1 MSIRTERVASVI
13 QQALTRPM
21 SKLASELSAGLITVT
36 SVRMSPDLRIAK
48 VYLSIFG
55 GQLSPEKALV
65 RITDQAKHIRHEVA
79 SSVRL
84 RYAPELRF
92 YLDDTLDNID
102 RISTLLQKVR
112 EEYPAQSDEDA
123 ESSSDEPSDNDH
135 ADDL

>member
-21 SKLASELSAGLITVT
+21 SKIASELSAGLITVT

-55 GQLSPEKALV
+55 GQISPEKALT
-65 RITDQAKHIRHEVA
+65 RIEDQAKQIRHEVA

-102 RISTLLQKVR
+102 RISGLLKKVR
-112 EEYPAQSDEDA
+112 EEYPPHNNSDTD
-123 ESSSDEPSDNDH
+123 SSDSPSGNDD
-135 ADDL
+135 ADARP